1 MVGAT
6 HSIATALD
14 ATDREGN
21 GDGINPGVK
30 MLGFADRGRAFC
42 HNGALRLNAAST
54 LPKVFMGG
62 FFMAPV
68 VEHNPDSSDMIWRL
82 ARALYEEMEFLDP
95 SNAPPWDDLSPRER
109 DFYRFSVSHL
119 LSHRAEMLSVL
130 GLADNDMV
138 SGGTD

>member
-54 LPKVFMGG
+54 LPKVCK
-62 FFMAPV
+62 
-68 VEHNPDSSDMIWRL
+68 
-82 ARALYEEMEFLDP
+82 
-95 SNAPPWDDLSPRER
+95 
-109 DFYRFSVSHL
+109 
-119 LSHRAEMLSVL
+119 
-130 GLADNDMV
+130 
-138 SGGTD
+138 